1 MADDPDRPG
10 RDRADGLDGEPA
22 HDTAAATVAAA
33 YAAGRF
39 AVGHR
44 WVFYLLGGI
53 SLLTGLLAIVLPL
66 IGSLAAVLAVGVSLL
81 VSGVLGGIAAF
92 RARGGGQIASAIALA
107 LLSLVAGVL
116 MLAQPLLGVFAL
128 TTVFIAWLLVG
139 GSWRLWA
146 GLTGTG
152 RRGAGWMIASGVL
165 AIALAVLLWAGLPD
179 NAAWVPGLVF
189 GIDLL
194 VWGALLL
201 ALAAE
206 VEPAREAAQAGRDP
220 R

>member
-1 MADDPDRPG
+1 MTDDPDRMA
-10 RDRADGLDGEPA
+10 RDREAA
-22 HDTAAATVAAA
+22 QDTTAAA

-39 AVGHR
+39 AVGNR
-44 WVFYLLGGI
+44 WVLYLLGGI

-66 IGSLAAVLAVGVSLL
+66 VGTLAAVLAVGVSLL
-81 VSGVLGGIAAF
+81 VSGVLGGLAAF
-92 RARGGGQIASAIALA
+92 RERGGWQMASAFVLA

-116 MLAQPLLGVFAL
+116 MLAQPLLGIFAL

-139 GSWRLWA
+139 GGWRLWA

-189 GIDLL
+189 GLDLL
-194 VWGALLL
+194 FWGALLIV
-201 ALAAE
+201 LAAE
-206 VEPAREAAQAGRDP
+206 VEPARQAARPEGGP